1 MNVFHMIK
9 KISKL
14 NKNTKIKIKILNS
27 SKNEISKQKLNFDKI
42 SSELKWKQKT
52 NLDVGLKKTFE
63 WYKNNIKFLKI
74 IEPAIE
80 IVIRDLYK

>member
-1 MNVFHMIK
+1 M
-9 KISKL
+9 
-14 NKNTKIKIKILNS
+14 
-27 SKNEISKQKLNFDKI
+27 
-42 SSELKWKQKT
+42 KQKT